1 MRENWLLNCPAPEGG
16 TLWPGFYDAGG
27 LLEDERDPGR
37 SESFRMQI
45 LSDATLRDFENYRS
59 VMKGTAF
66 DSIGNDHF
74 FSFRYDGKLY
84 HVRWLEKRGEIR
96 VSEDVGSL
104 APEDFGYSC
113 QGEHQ
118 TVLYQYALYYDPD
131 NNMTPRTANCGMLY
145 IIRLSDNSLFMIDGG
160 FHLQWSE
167 EAAEGLWKFLK
178 KITGNDQIRIAC
190 WYFTHTHAD
199 HIDGCL
205 KLLSRHHEDI
215 ALERLMFNFPHYD
228 VLGSYE
234 DSIIVLRQLVKQWY
248 PQLKALKPYTG
259 QQIHLADM
267 GIQIL
272 YTHEDAVEKEDITH
286 FPLRDGNCMSTI
298 LRLTIGGK
306 TVMMLGDTNLET
318 EALLEK
324 YADPAVWKSDMVQVA
339 HHCFNYLDTL
349 YGWIQ
354 APAAIV
360 PNSYD
365 GAHQPEN
372 APKLEAVKKHITMGR
387 MWYEGACTSGL
398 IPTEDGWILK
408 EQHPLMGGPYDFS
421 PRVLQEG

>member
-1 MRENWLLNCPAPEGG
+1 MRANWLLNCPAPERG

-37 SESFRMQI
+37 NESFRMQI
-45 LSDATLRDFENYRS
+45 LADTTKEDFEKYR
-59 VMKGTAF
+59 TAMG
-66 DSIGNDHF
+66 SPPAHAIGHDRF
-74 FSFRYDGKLY
+74 FSFGHEGRLF
-84 HVRWLEKRGEIR
+84 HVRWLAKRGELRI
-96 VSEDVGSL
+96 SEDAGSC

-160 FHLQWSE
+160 FHLQWNE
-167 EAAEGLWKFLK
+167 EAAEGLWKFLRR
-178 KITGNDQIRIAC
+178 ITGSDKVRICC

-215 ALERLMFNFPHYD
+215 ELERLMFNFPHYD
-228 VLGSYE
+228 VLGGYE
-234 DSIIVLRQLVKQWY
+234 DSIIVLRRLVKQWY
-248 PQLKALKPYTG
+248 PGLKALKPYTG
-259 QQIHLADM
+259 QQIRFADM
-267 GIQIL
+267 DIEIL
-272 YTHEDAVEKEDITH
+272 YTHEDAVEKEDITR
-286 FPLRDGNCMSTI
+286 FPLRDGNCMSSV
-298 LRLTIGGK
+298 LRLTLGGK

-318 EALLEK
+318 EALLAK
-324 YADPAVWKSDMVQVA
+324 YADPTVWKSDMVQVA

-349 YGWIQ
+349 YEWIA

-372 APKLEAVKKHITMGR
+372 APKMEAVKKHITMGR
-387 MWYEGACTSGL
+387 MWYEGACTVGL
-398 IPTEDGWILK
+398 IPTEEGWIMK
-408 EQHPLMGGPYDFS
+408 EQHPLIGGPYDFS
-421 PRVLQEG
+421 PRVLQKG